1 VRLAPLPL
9 SELPIADKNQSPL
22 NEYQSGETGAQLHAG
37 LVRLPEKYR
46 NVILLRDIEDL
57 SVSEV
62 AGRLGLTIPGGENP
76 SQARA
81 PESCGIT
88 RTIDEVSAGVAAWSE
103 PAYGNCKNQAVI
115 HVTTAKEAEA
125 RFD

>member
-1 VRLAPLPL
+1 LAPLPL

-22 NEYQSGETGAQLHAG
+22 SEYQSGETGAQLPAG

-57 SVSEV
+57 SISQV
-62 AGRLGLTIPGGENP
+62 AGRLGLTIPGGKNP

-88 RTIDEVSAGVAAWSE
+88 RTIDEVSAGVAA
-103 PAYGNCKNQAVI
+103 
-115 HVTTAKEAEA
+115 
-125 RFD
+125 